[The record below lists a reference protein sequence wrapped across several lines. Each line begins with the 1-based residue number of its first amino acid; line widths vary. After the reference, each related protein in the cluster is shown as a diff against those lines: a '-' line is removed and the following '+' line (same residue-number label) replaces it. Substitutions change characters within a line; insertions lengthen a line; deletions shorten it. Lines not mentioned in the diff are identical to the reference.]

1 MVKYKG
7 NSKVTLAMDG
17 LVVASRQV
25 LTLLVGGGGVVP
37 HRQQVVYDRPQWG
50 PLKRACLLELG
61 RTGWILCLLAE

>member
-17 LVVASRQV
+17 LVVASGQV
-25 LTLLVGGGGVVP
+25 RTLLVGGGGFP
-37 HRQQVVYDRPQWG
+37 PPEQVVYDCPRWG

-61 RTGWILCLLAE
+61 RAGWI